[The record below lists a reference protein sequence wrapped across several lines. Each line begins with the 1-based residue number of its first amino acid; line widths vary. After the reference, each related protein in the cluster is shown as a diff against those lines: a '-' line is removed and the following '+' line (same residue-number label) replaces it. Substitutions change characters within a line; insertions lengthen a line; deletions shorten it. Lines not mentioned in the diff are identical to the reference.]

1 MSKPVY
7 LGKLTLFWCSS
18 CKVPVL
24 DGKCACGQKTEKMT
38 ITPPG
43 DIRPAFPYD
52 VNRINEVS
60 RKQFGADMIRPDE
73 IVLYNKAPYE
83 DRMEEI
89 ICGGVI
95 LGTIRFETEKT
106 EWVLMPRI
114 EGARRI
120 CNTKTFTPEKMK
132 SGELKNLIVL
142 NDDAVP
148 YVAEGTSVLVPGIY
162 DVSDNISAEDEV
174 IIITK
179 KGEVVAAGR
188 AKMSSEEMRN
198 EPRGKAA
205 KLRWKGTPADET
217 SPEYRDDAESGFFSA
232 PRTWDDVI
240 AANRNILDTF
250 ERRSIDFI
258 RNTAGNMDKRVTC
271 SYSGGKDSLV
281 TLCLTNKALDDFDIL
296 FSDTGLEFDETLEN
310 VRKVAEIYGKPFRT
324 TSAGN
329 AFWEGWEINGPPSV
343 DNRWCNK
350 MCKLTPIT
358 ALIEDNYAENGCLTF
373 IGQRKYESLARAK
386 SERVWRSQ
394 AVPNQIGAAPIQD
407 WTALHVWLY
416 IFREKLPYNPL
427 YEKGFDRIGCW
438 LCPAASLADFMN
450 LRITHP
456 AYMAGLDEKLRP
468 YAEDKGNPEEWI
480 RYGFWRF
487 GKLPPFMQHIAEAKG
502 IITGSPAADAP
513 AEKTGE

>member
-7 LGKLTLFWCSS
+7 LGKLTLFWCGS

-52 VNRINEVS
+52 VDRINEVS

-148 YVAEGTSVLVPGIY
+148 YVADGTSVLVPGIY

-217 SPEYRDDAESGFFSA
+217 SPEYKDAAESGFFSA

-240 AANRNILDTF
+240 AANRDVLESF
-250 ERRSIDFI
+250 EKRSVDFI
-258 RNTAGNMDKRVTC
+258 RNTAGNIDKRATC

-281 TLCLTNKALDDFDIL
+281 TLHLTSISCSLIRDLNSMKRWKTSEKSRRSTANRSGRLRP
-296 FSDTGLEFDETLEN
+296 ETLFGTAG
-310 VRKVAEIYGKPFRT
+310 RSTARRAST
-324 TSAGN
+324 TAG
-329 AFWEGWEINGPPSV
+329 ATK
-343 DNRWCNK
+343 C
-350 MCKLTPIT
+350 
-358 ALIEDNYAENGCLTF
+358 
-373 IGQRKYESLARAK
+373 
-386 SERVWRSQ
+386 
-394 AVPNQIGAAPIQD
+394 
-407 WTALHVWLY
+407 
-416 IFREKLPYNPL
+416 
-427 YEKGFDRIGCW
+427 
-438 LCPAASLADFMN
+438 AS
-450 LRITHP
+450 
-456 AYMAGLDEKLRP
+456 
-468 YAEDKGNPEEWI
+468 
-480 RYGFWRF
+480 
-487 GKLPPFMQHIAEAKG
+487 
-502 IITGSPAADAP
+502 
-513 AEKTGE
+513 